1 MPILGMNC
9 ELCIHTKKK
18 QKKPPDF
25 IVKNASLFFFVVL
38 GGNSFH
44 SWKFHSLTIH
54 WQSILNEWKLVP
66 HPTSLDDFVVIP
78 RLEIEKKTLSVSL
91 T

>member
-1 MPILGMNC
+1 
-9 ELCIHTKKK
+9 
-18 QKKPPDF
+18 
-25 IVKNASLFFFVVL
+25 
-38 GGNSFH
+38 
-44 SWKFHSLTIH
+44 
-54 WQSILNEWKLVP
+54 LNEWKLVP